1 MRFQT
6 VTKFA
11 QILGMSIFSIGLA
24 NLAVPTA
31 SVAQV
36 CNFWGCSAPGA
47 GACTI
52 HGCPAPPPPQP
63 QQAPNNIIIIPG
75 NTTPASNTTPSSRVP
90 QRDPQQVA
98 ACIRA
103 LHNFYYRQTSASNS
117 QATTLAQ
124 NACQSGASA
133 SCIQE
138 TYTYYYRQTPA
149 GHNESAQQAQES
161 CSPK

>member
-11 QILGMSIFSIGLA
+11 QILGMSIFSMGLA
-24 NLAVPTA
+24 SLAVPTA

-47 GACTI
+47 GECTI
-52 HGCPAPPPPQP
+52 HGCPAAPPPPPQP
-63 QQAPNNIIIIPG
+63 QQAPNIFIIPG
-75 NTTPASNTTPSSRVP
+75 NTTPASNTTPSSKVP
-90 QRDPQQVA
+90 QPAPQQAA

-117 QATTLAQ
+117 EATTLAK

-138 TYTYYYRQTPA
+138 TYTYYYRQTPS
-149 GHNESAQQAQES
+149 GHKESAQLAQES
-161 CSPK
+161 CAP